1 MEYYVIFFRNTK
13 SEANFNIR
21 RPLSETN
28 QKYIRKYKKRI
39 EREIQ
44 NQDPGFFIEN
54 DNKNGGI
61 ASKNNENDGEGEG
74 DLKYLSKLDSIDFS
88 RRRNVN

>member
-1 MEYYVIFFRNTK
+1 MLFRNTK
-13 SEANFNIR
+13 SEANIH
-21 RPLSETN
+21 RPLSEIN

-44 NQDPGFFIEN
+44 NQDPGVFLEKEN
-54 DNKNGGI
+54 GVPQKNTENS
-61 ASKNNENDGEGEG
+61 ANEDEG

-88 RRRNVN
+88 RRRNVK